1 MSMDEKTISYNYH
14 FRMADGTD
22 KEFAIRVGAQTLDL
36 VPTPRDHHPAW
47 SALGYHQ
54 CPNCPLHQDQHS
66 HCPIATNL
74 VDLVDFFKETMS
86 YDEVDVT
93 IETDQRQYTKHTS
106 VQQALSSLLGIYM
119 VTSGCPVMD
128 RLRPMVRFHLPFAT
142 LEETAYR
149 VISMYLVAQYFRR
162 KRGLRPDWELKGLV
176 PIYEAIQTVNKSF
189 LQRFNELKGKDA
201 NANALVILDAFA
213 GFVTFSIDTDLLDE
227 VEGLFKPYL
236 EE

>member
-1 MSMDEKTISYNYH
+1 MDEKTISYNYR

-22 KEFAIRVGAQTLDL
+22 KEFAIRVDAQTLDL
-36 VPTPRDHHPAW
+36 VPAVRGDYPAW

-54 CPNCPLHQDQHS
+54 CPNCPLRPEQHPR
-66 HCPIATNL
+66 CPIAANL
-74 VDLVDFFKETMS
+74 VDLVDFFREAMS
-86 YDEVDVT
+86 YDEVDVQ
-93 IETDQRQYTKHTS
+93 IETDQRRYTKHTS

-189 LQRFNELKGKDA
+189 LQRFNDLKGKDA

-213 GFVTFSIDTDLLDE
+213 GFVTFSINTDLLDE